1 MSVLEVS
8 VKGFDRLTFN
18 LGDKVLGRFFQKAS
32 ARINFSVILW
42 CNYKTINSTQEFSFQ
57 V

>member
-8 VKGFDRLTFN
+8 VKGFDRLTFK

-32 ARINFSVILW
+32 ARISFLVILW